1 MLFEAESGV
10 VCVPVPSS
18 ALEGRGSKDCE
29 FHVKFSYI
37 VTSYPGREG
46 GRDVL

>member
-1 MLFEAESGV
+1 MVFEAESGV
-10 VCVPVPSS
+10 VCVPVASS

-46 GRDVL
+46 RRDVL